1 MAMRDP
7 KFSLA
12 KHMPRET
19 RESHM
24 ADGRRTLGPRPPP
37 PPAGGNKRR
46 ITSPQPPPTHAN
58 PSVTSRRFDYV
69 PSIDGLRAIAIAA
82 VVLYH
87 ADVPWM
93 PGGFIG
99 VEVFLCISGFLI
111 TTLLGREF
119 RRHGSVDIT
128 DFWARRAR
136 RLLPA
141 MWAVIFSVTLYAAY
155 FLPNELASLRGDAIA
170 ALGYAANWV
179 LIFDHK
185 SYFESAG
192 RPSLLKHFWSLA
204 IEQQFYLLWPAVFS
218 MAIARMNRALSVSL
232 LVLLAAASALWMGV
246 LFNPDLDPSRLY
258 FGTDTRA
265 SGLLLGAALALLAP
279 NNATLSNLWRNVLEV
294 AGLLALSALIVA
306 CFVVDE
312 YDPPL
317 YQGGFFAVAVL
328 TSVVIAASTSPQSA
342 IVGHVL
348 RLEPLKWLGMRSYSL
363 YLWHFP
369 VFMITR
375 PEIDIPIAGFPSL
388 VLRIAIALA
397 CAELSYRF
405 IEQPVRD
412 GALGR
417 LWAYMTRDHGPMR
430 WMLAGA
436 WGLSVAALCVEV
448 GAAKAPPVE
457 PHSDDVY
464 VAKPK
469 PLGADPLEAPPLTSV
484 GLSTPGKGP
493 IGAALPEKPARPV
506 PTSTDAVAAVAA
518 AVRGKTEP
526 VEPGPRPSQSVQLT
540 SVAPQNKAPGHLTR
554 VLAVGDSVMLGAA
567 RHLRAPGTQMT
578 IDAVVGRQASAA
590 VDVLEQL
597 KSADEKPEVVLIH
610 IGNNGTFREPQFE
623 AMMRLLKNVPNVIF
637 VNTKVPRRWQDP
649 NNTVL
654 TEGVKRHTHVQLV
667 DWLSYSRGHPEW
679 FRSDGYHLQ
688 PEGAEAYA
696 GLLRPYYAG
705 TREQTEKAS
714 SL

>member
-1 MAMRDP
+1 M
-7 KFSLA
+7 
-12 KHMPRET
+12 
-19 RESHM
+19 
-24 ADGRRTLGPRPPP
+24 
-37 PPAGGNKRR
+37 
-46 ITSPQPPPTHAN
+46 
-58 PSVTSRRFDYV
+58 
-69 PSIDGLRAIAIAA
+69 
-82 VVLYH
+82 LYH

-99 VEVFLCISGFLI
+99 VEVFLAISGFLI
-111 TTLLGREF
+111 TSLLQREF

-141 MWAVIFSVTLYAAY
+141 MWAVIFTVTLYAAY
-155 FLPNELASLRGDAIA
+155 VLPDELASLRGDAIA

-185 SYFESAG
+185 SYFEQAG

-204 IEQQFYLLWPAVFS
+204 IEQQFYLLWPGVFS
-218 MAIARMNRALSVSL
+218 MFVARVPRALSVTL
-232 LVLLAAASALWMGV
+232 LVLAAAASAAWMGV

-258 FGTDTRA
+258 YGTDTRA
-265 SGLLLGAALALLAP
+265 SGLLLGAALALLQSGTSPAKR
-279 NNATLSNLWRNVLEV
+279 SQLWSAVLEV
-294 AGLLALSALIVA
+294 AGVAALSALLVA

-312 YDPPL
+312 YDAPL
-317 YQGGFFAVAVL
+317 YLGGFFGVAAL
-328 TSVVIAASTSPQSA
+328 TAIVIAAATSPDSA

-348 RLEPLKWLGMRSYSL
+348 RLAPLRWLGIRSYSL

-369 VFMITR
+369 VFMVTR
-375 PEIDIPIAGFPSL
+375 PELDIPLRGFPSL
-388 VLRIAIALA
+388 VLRIAIALG

-436 WGLSVAALCVEV
+436 WALSIAALCVEV

-469 PLGADPLEAPPLTSV
+469 PLVAAGEAPGPELVGVGVTTS
-484 GLSTPGKGP
+484 GKDKGP
-493 IGAALPEKPARPV
+493 IGAALPDKPA
-506 PTSTDAVAAVAA
+506 AA
-518 AVRGKTEP
+518 AAAAGRGKREVP
-526 VEPGPRPSQSVQLT
+526 LSLRAPDVQLA
-540 SVAPQNKAPGHLTR
+540 SAMPQPNTGGHPTR
-554 VLAVGDSVMLGAA
+554 VFAIGDSVMLGAA
-567 RHLRAPGTQMT
+567 RHLRTAGTQLT

-590 VDVLEQL
+590 LEVLQQL
-597 KSADEKPEVVLIH
+597 KASSEKPEVVLIH
-610 IGNNGTFREPQFE
+610 IGNNGTLRERQFE
-623 AMMRLLKNVPNVIF
+623 EMVTLLKNVPSIIF

-649 NNTVL
+649 NNAVL
-654 TEGVKRHTHVQLV
+654 TAGAKRHSQVLLV
-667 DWLSYSRGHPEW
+667 DWLSYSEGHPEW

-696 GLLRPYYAG
+696 GLLRSFYSGGHERA
-705 TREQTEKAS
+705 EKAS

>member
-1 MAMRDP
+1 
-7 KFSLA
+7 L
-12 KHMPRET
+12 
-19 RESHM
+19 
-24 ADGRRTLGPRPPP
+24 
-37 PPAGGNKRR
+37 
-46 ITSPQPPPTHAN
+46 
-58 PSVTSRRFDYV
+58 PSV
-69 PSIDGLRAIAIAA
+69 DGLRALAIAA

-99 VEVFLCISGFLI
+99 VEVFLAISGFLI
-111 TTLLGREF
+111 TSLLAREF

-141 MWAVIFSVTLYAAY
+141 MWAVIFTVVLYVAY
-155 FLPNELASLRGDAIA
+155 FLPDELASLRGDAIA

-179 LIFDHK
+179 LIFDHR
-185 SYFESAG
+185 SYFEQAG

-204 IEQQFYLLWPAVFS
+204 IEQQFYLLWPGVFS
-218 MAIARMNRALSVSL
+218 MFVARVPRALSVTL
-232 LVLLAAASALWMGV
+232 LVLAAAASAAWMGV

-279 NNATLSNLWRNVLEV
+279 SSNAGARSKIWSAVLEV
-294 AGLLALSALIVA
+294 AGLLSLSALIVA

-312 YDPPL
+312 YDAPL
-317 YQGGFFAVAVL
+317 YLGGFFGVATL
-328 TSVVIAASTSPQSA
+328 TVIVIAAATSPDSA

-348 RLEPLKWLGMRSYSL
+348 RLAPLRWLGIRSYSL

-369 VFMITR
+369 VFMLMR
-375 PEIDIPIAGFPSL
+375 PELDIPLTGLPSL
-388 VLRIAIALA
+388 VVRVAIALG

-436 WGLSVAALCVEV
+436 WALSIAALCIEV
-448 GAAKAPPVE
+448 GAAKPPPIE
-457 PHSDDVY
+457 PHSDDVW

-469 PLGADPLEAPPLTSV
+469 PVGARDFHGPALVGVGVDTS
-484 GLSTPGKGP
+484 GEGP
-493 IGAALPEKPARPV
+493 IGAALPDKPAVAV
-506 PTSTDAVAAVAA
+506 PTAA
-518 AVRGKTEP
+518 AALRGNGSGKAEA
-526 VEPGPRPSQSVQLT
+526 PGAQDVQLT
-540 SVAPQNKAPGHLTR
+540 SVAPQPNAGGHLTR
-554 VLAVGDSVMLGAA
+554 VFAIGDSVMLGAA
-567 RHLRAPGTQMT
+567 RHLRTPGAQIT
-578 IDAVVGRQASAA
+578 IDAVVGRQASATL
-590 VDVLEQL
+590 DVLEQL
-597 KSADEKPEVVLIH
+597 KASGEKPEVVVIH
-610 IGNNGTFREPQFE
+610 IGNNGTLRDQQFE
-623 AMMRLLKNVPNVIF
+623 AMVKLLKNVPSVVF

-649 NNTVL
+649 NNAVL
-654 TEGVKRHTHVQLV
+654 TAGAKRHAHILLV
-667 DWLSYSRGHPEW
+667 DWLSFSEGHPEW

-696 GLLRPYYAG
+696 GLLRPFYG
-705 TREQTEKAS
+705 GVREHPDKAS